1 MITVDTKKEKALAA
15 LLTSSTQQEAAA
27 KCGLSD
33 RTLRQYM
40 QDDEFAHEY
49 AQRRQELLTAATA
62 QLQQSLAAAV
72 AALRSVV
79 EADGSSDSARISAG
93 RVLLEYG
100 LRYSELTDLYQRLS
114 TVEAA
119 LRQGG
124 GDI

>member
-1 MITVDTKKEKALAA
+1 MAA
-15 LLTSSTQQEAAA
+15 LLTSSTQAEAADKA
-27 KCGLSD
+27 GLSE
-33 RTLRQYM
+33 RTIRSYLS
-40 QDDEFAHEY
+40 DPGFAAEY

-100 LRYSELTDLYQRLS
+100 LRYSELNDLYQRLS